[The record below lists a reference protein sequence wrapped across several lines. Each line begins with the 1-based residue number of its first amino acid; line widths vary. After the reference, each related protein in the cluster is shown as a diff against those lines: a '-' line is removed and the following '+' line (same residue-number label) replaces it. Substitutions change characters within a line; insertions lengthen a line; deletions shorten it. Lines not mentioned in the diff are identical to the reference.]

1 MKKVTF
7 RGTGQLNGCRI
18 IDLTIDVEDKTA
30 LDLHGPK
37 RNEVKSAILAVH
49 YPGVNIKP
57 NQIACTITDIK
68 EPKTTR
74 IQTSNSE
81 KSTNY
86 KNKKGSF
93 SFSNIILWI
102 LFFPFKLVWW
112 VLKNLLKD
120 MWKNDHISGNRN
132 WNKFN

>member
-1 MKKVTF
+1 MKQVTF

-18 IDLTIDVEDKTA
+18 IDLTIEVEDKTA

-37 RNEVKSAILAVH
+37 RDEVKSAILAVH

-57 NQIACTITDIK
+57 NQIGCTVTDIK
-68 EPKTTR
+68 ETKTTR
-74 IQTSNSE
+74 NQNNNSE
-81 KSTNY
+81 KPINY
-86 KNKKGSF
+86 KSQKSSF

-112 VLKNLLKD
+112 ILKNVLKDL
-120 MWKNDHISGNRN
+120 WKNDHIGNRN
-132 WNKFN
+132 WGKFN